1 MNYKS
6 AIVPARGGPEVIK
19 IIEKELADPGV
30 GEARVRILATP
41 LTQDDVAVRVGNRPW
56 LAEPPFVPGY
66 SILGVVEAIGPGIG
80 RIAVGDRVVALTRFG
95 GHAEYITLPE
105 EELVHVPETLDP
117 AEAVVLVLNYLVA
130 YQILHRV
137 AQVKAGDKVLIVGAS
152 GGCGTAFLQLGALA
166 GLKMYGLASPSK
178 HDILRAYGAVPIDY
192 RAQDFVAVINEAE
205 PEGLDFVFNG
215 MAEDYVQRGM
225 NVLGRGGVLVQYGA
239 PQSKSAFY
247 RFIGQFLYYS
257 LLPNGKKIKGYG
269 THRLG
274 VDLFAE
280 DWGAL
285 FDLLE
290 AGEIRPVIAARF
302 PLEDIAEAN
311 ELLESGQVTG
321 NIVILPGSEFT
332 GDRFAVNSH
341 QSIAGQTGQL

>member
-1 MNYKS
+1 MMTYKS
-6 AIVPARGGPEVIK
+6 VVVPARGGPEIIK

-66 SILGVVEAIGPGIG
+66 SILGAVEATGPDVS
-80 RIAVGDRVVALTRFG
+80 RIAVGDRVVALTKFG

-105 EELVHVPETLDP
+105 KELVHVPETLDP

-152 GGCGTAFLQLGALA
+152 GGCGTAFLQLGVLA

-178 HDILRAYGAVPIDY
+178 HDILRADGATPIDY
-192 RAQDFVAVINEAE
+192 HTQDFVDVISEAE
-205 PEGLDFVFNG
+205 PEGIDFVFNG
-215 MAEDYVQRGM
+215 MAEEYVKRGM
-225 NVLGRGGVLVQYGA
+225 KVLGRGGVFVQYGA

-247 RFIGQFLYYS
+247 RFIGQFLYYN

-285 FDLLE
+285 FKLLE
-290 AGEIRPVIAARF
+290 EGRIKPVIERRF
-302 PLEDIAEAN
+302 ALEEIIQAN
-311 ELLESGQVTG
+311 ELLESGRVTG

-332 GDRFAVNSH
+332 SDQFAANSH
-341 QSIAGQTGQL
+341 QAIAGQTGH